1 MTQITLEYI
10 VMKPLLIDLDYSFTD
25 TFMIKELNV
34 PYFTN
39 THHFHKDYEIV
50 FVKKSSGKRIVGDHV
65 DNFNDGDLVFV
76 GPDLPHAWF
85 NDSAYYG
92 EQEDLLA
99 QSVVVY
105 LKSTWLERNVLPMPQ
120 TGKLKNMLENSR
132 RGIRFYGET
141 AQQISKLLSDMYRT
155 EGLRQVADLFTV
167 LFLMSETKECEFL
180 AGINYLNTHS
190 ENETARLNR
199 VYEYVMR
206 NFSSEI
212 SLENAA
218 DVANMTANAFSRY
231 FKKQTQ
237 KNFSQFVNEIR
248 IGHACRLLLKKD
260 LSVVEVCYESGYQSI
275 TNFNKFFRR
284 ITGKSPV
291 QYRKDIRG
299 GER

>member
-1 MTQITLEYI
+1 
-10 VMKPLLIDLDYSFTD
+10 MKPLLIDLDYSLTD

-50 FVKKSSGKRIVGDHV
+50 FVKKSSGKRIVGNHV
-65 DNFNDGDLVFV
+65 DNFNDGDLVFI

-85 NDSAYYG
+85 NDSTYY
-92 EQEDLLA
+92 EDREDLAA

-105 LKSTWLERNVLPMPQ
+105 LKRTWLEHSVLPLPQ
-120 TGKLKNMLENSR
+120 TGKLKKLLENSC
-132 RGIRFYGET
+132 RGIRFNGET
-141 AQQISKLLSDMYRT
+141 ARQIRLLLSDIYRA
-155 EGLRQVADLFTV
+155 EGFRQAADLFTV
-167 LFLMSETKECEFL
+167 LSLMSESKEYELL

-206 NFSSEI
+206 NFPGQI
-212 SLENAA
+212 RLEHAA
-218 DVANMTANAFSRY
+218 DIANMSPNAFCRY
-231 FKKQTQ
+231 FRKQTQ

-248 IGHACRLLLKKD
+248 VGHACRLLTKND
-260 LSVVEVCYESGYQSI
+260 MSVTEVCYESGYQSV

-291 QYRKDIRG
+291 EYRRDIRG
-299 GER
+299 GGR

>member
-1 MTQITLEYI
+1 
-10 VMKPLLIDLDYSFTD
+10 MKPLLIDLDYSLAD

-65 DNFNDGDLVFV
+65 DNFNDDDLVFV

-85 NDSAYYG
+85 NDSVYY
-92 EQEDLLA
+92 ENREELQA
-99 QSVVVY
+99 QSVVIY
-105 LKSTWLERNVLPMPQ
+105 LKKTWLEHSVLPLPQ
-120 TGKLKNMLENSR
+120 TGKLKKLLENSH

-141 AQQISKLLSDMYRT
+141 ARQIRLLVSDLYRV
-155 EGLRQVADLFTV
+155 EGFRQVADLFTV
-167 LFLMSETKECEFL
+167 LFLMSETKECELL

-206 NFSSEI
+206 NFAGQI
-212 SLENAA
+212 RLEHAA
-218 DVANMTANAFSRY
+218 DIANMSPNAFCRY
-231 FKKQTQ
+231 FRKQTG

-248 IGHACRLLLKKD
+248 VGHACSLLVKNEM
-260 LSVVEVCYESGYQSI
+260 SVTEVCYESGYQSV

-284 ITGKSPV
+284 IMGKSPV
-291 QYRKDIRG
+291 EYRKNIRDRG
-299 GER
+299 

>member
-1 MTQITLEYI
+1 MEHII
-10 VMKPLLIDLDYSFTD
+10 MKPLLIDLDYSLID

-65 DNFNDGDLVFV
+65 DNFNDGDIVFV

-92 EQEDLLA
+92 QQDDFLA
-99 QSVVVY
+99 QSVVIY
-105 LKSTWLERNVLPMPQ
+105 LKKTWLERDVLPMPQ

-141 AQQISKLLSDMYRT
+141 SQQISKLLSGIYRA
-155 EGLRQVADLFTV
+155 EGFRQVADLFTV
-167 LFLMSETKECEFL
+167 LFLMSETKECELL

-212 SLENAA
+212 SLEDAA

-260 LSVVEVCYESGYQSI
+260 LSVVQVCYESGYQSI

-291 QYRKDIRG
+291 GYRKEIRSG
-299 GER
+299 S

>member
-1 MTQITLEYI
+1 
-10 VMKPLLIDLDYSFTD
+10 MKPLLIDLDYSLTD

-85 NDSAYYG
+85 NDSAYY
-92 EQEDLLA
+92 EDREDLPA
-99 QSVVVY
+99 QSVVIY
-105 LKSTWLERNVLPMPQ
+105 LKRTWLERSVLPLPQ
-120 TGKLKNMLENSR
+120 TGKLKNMLENAR

-141 AQQISKLLSDMYRT
+141 ARQVSKLLSGIYRA
-155 EGLRQVADLFTV
+155 EGFRQVADLFTV
-167 LFLMSETKECEFL
+167 LFLMSDTKECELL

-206 NFSSEI
+206 NFPGQI
-212 SLENAA
+212 RLEQAA
-218 DVANMTANAFSRY
+218 DIANMSPNAFCRY
-231 FKKQTQ
+231 FRKQTQ

-248 IGHACRLLLKKD
+248 IGHACRLLAKKD
-260 LSVVEVCYESGYQSI
+260 RSVTEVCYESGYQSV

-284 ITGKSPV
+284 IMGKSPV
-291 QYRKDIRG
+291 EYRKEIRG
-299 GER
+299 GGQIT

>member
-1 MTQITLEYI
+1 
-10 VMKPLLIDLDYSFTD
+10 MKPLLIDLDYSLID

-65 DNFNDGDLVFV
+65 DNFTDGDIVFV

-92 EQEDLLA
+92 EQHDLLA
-99 QSVVVY
+99 QSVVIY
-105 LKSTWLERNVLPMPQ
+105 LKRTWLERDVLPLPQ

-141 AQQISKLLSDMYRT
+141 ARQISRLVSGIYRA
-155 EGLRQVADLFTV
+155 EGFRQVADLFTV
-167 LFLMSETKECEFL
+167 LFLMSETKECELL

-206 NFSSEI
+206 NFPGQI
-212 SLENAA
+212 RLEHAA
-218 DVANMTANAFSRY
+218 DIANMSPNAFCRY
-231 FKKQTQ
+231 FRQQTQ

-248 IGHACRLLLKKD
+248 VGHACRLLAKKD
-260 LSVVEVCYESGYQSI
+260 ISVTEVCYESGYQSV

-284 ITGKSPV
+284 IMGKSPV
-291 QYRKDIRG
+291 EYRKKINTTPARSL
-299 GER
+299 